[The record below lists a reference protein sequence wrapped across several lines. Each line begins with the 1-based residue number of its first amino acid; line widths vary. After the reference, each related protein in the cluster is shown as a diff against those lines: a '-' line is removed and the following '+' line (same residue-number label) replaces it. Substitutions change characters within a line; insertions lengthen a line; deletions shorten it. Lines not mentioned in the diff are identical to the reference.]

1 MYEEKELFVTEL
13 KPYLFLLDEAHEA
26 TGYVVVGD
34 EKELFANLKE
44 AVANIDTDTAL
55 TVIDEW
61 KKRRTIQI
69 RHLRMLFE

>member
-1 MYEEKELFVTEL
+1 MGTLSEYRY
-13 KPYLFLLDEAHEA
+13 PD
-26 TGYVVVGD
+26 D

-61 KKRRTIQI
+61 KKRRTI
-69 RHLRMLFE
+69 